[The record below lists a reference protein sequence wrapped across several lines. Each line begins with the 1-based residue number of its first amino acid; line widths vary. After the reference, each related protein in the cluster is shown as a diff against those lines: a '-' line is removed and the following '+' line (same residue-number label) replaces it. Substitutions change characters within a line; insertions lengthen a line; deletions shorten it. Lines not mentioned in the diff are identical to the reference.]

1 MRTQLTPKDIIDNSK
16 RLVIKIGTNS
26 IIDVEN
32 WVVKRLWLRKSI
44 ESYVALNREFG
55 IVSSGAIGMARVE
68 MGGQLPKDIDER
80 QAFAGIGQISL
91 IKLYEF
97 ELKRAGISRVAQA
110 LYTKQDLTTE
120 PGLSTTKRT
129 MASWRKLRTVYVA
142 NANDT
147 VANDEIKLGD
157 NDNLGALTAEADD
170 ADTLTLITDVNG
182 LYTANPKTNPDAQHI
197 QIVETLTPEVM
208 AMAGGTNGDH
218 GTGGMVTKLEAAFV
232 AASKGINTIIV
243 NGEKPDC
250 LTRLFNGEYGHA
262 TFIPHTAY
270 PYPKSDT
277 PTPHSNI

>member
-1 MRTQLTPKDIIDNSK
+1 MRTQLTPKDIIGNSK
-16 RLVIKIGTNS
+16 RIVIKIGTNS

-68 MGGQLPKDIDER
+68 MNGQLPKAIDER

-120 PGLSTTKRT
+120 PGLSTTKQT
-129 MASWRKLRTVYVA
+129 LAAWRKLETVYVA
-142 NANDT
+142 NENDT

-157 NDNLGALTAEADD
+157 NDNLGALTAIADD
-170 ADTLTLITDVNG
+170 ADTLILITDVNG
-182 LYTANPKTNPDAQHI
+182 LYTANPKTNPDAHHI

-208 AMAGGTNGDH
+208 AKAGGTNGSH
-218 GTGGMVTKLEAAFV
+218 GTGGMITKLEAAYI
-232 AASKGINTIIV
+232 AAAHGINTIII
-243 NGEKPDC
+243 NGKKPSC
-250 LTRLFNGEYGHA
+250 LKDLFNGDYSHA
-262 TFIPHTAY
+262 TFIPYTAH
-270 PYPKSDT
+270 PQVELF
-277 PTPHSNI
+277 